1 MVSKKK
7 VKNDTDTSAGSR
19 TKMAN
24 LENSPNPDGLVSV
37 AKSEFS
43 RRTFLKGSVA
53 AGAVVGIGGLALKKS
68 SLAAT
73 TTTQTT
79 TTTDPFAEQQITLN
93 VNGTDYPV
101 TVEPRDML
109 VNVIREDIGLIGT
122 KRPCNRQECGGCT
135 VLIDDV
141 PFNSCSYIALRAQ
154 GKKILTTEGGVAS
167 TTQGAPAADPVIA
180 ALQAAFVQE
189 DGGQCAYCSPGQ
201 IMAAAGLLKQ
211 NTNPTVDEIKA
222 AQSGNLCRCGN
233 YLNIIQSVQAAAQSL
248 GGA

>member
-1 MVSKKK
+1 MKRRKAKNESALTVSQEKEKDSILNGV
-7 VKNDTDTSAGSR
+7 VKER
-19 TKMAN
+19 
-24 LENSPNPDGLVSV
+24 V
-37 AKSEFS
+37 S

-53 AGAVVGIGGLALKKS
+53 AGAVVGLGAVGATS
-68 SLAAT
+68 GSFAAT

-79 TTTDPFAEQQITLN
+79 SNDPFASQQITLN
-93 VNGTDYPV
+93 VNGSDYPV

-109 VNVIREDIGLIGT
+109 VNVIRDDIGLTGT

-135 VLIDDV
+135 VLIDGV
-141 PFNSCSYIALRAQ
+141 PYNSCNYIALRAQ

-167 TTQGAPAADPVIA
+167 TTKDAPAPDPVIA
-180 ALQAAFVQE
+180 ALHSAFVQE

-201 IMAAAGLLKQ
+201 IMAATALLKQ

-233 YLNIIQSVQAAAQSL
+233 YLNIIRSVQAAAQAL

>member
-1 MVSKKK
+1 MKRGKTKRESILSVSQEQEK
-7 VKNDTDTSAGSR
+7 DS
-19 TKMAN
+19 
-24 LENSPNPDGLVSV
+24 GLHGV
-37 AKSEFS
+37 AKEKLS

-53 AGAVVGIGGLALKKS
+53 ASAFVGLGAVGATQG
-68 SLAAT
+68 SLAVT

-79 TTTDPFAEQQITLN
+79 SNDPFASQQITLN

-109 VNVIREDIGLIGT
+109 VNVIRDNIGLTGT

-135 VLIDDV
+135 VLIDGV
-141 PFNSCSYIALRAQ
+141 AYNSCNYIALRAQ
-154 GKKILTTEGGVAS
+154 GKQILTTEGGVAS
-167 TTQGAPAADPVIA
+167 TATGAPAPDPVIA
-180 ALQAAFVQE
+180 ALHNAFVQE

-201 IMAAAGLLKQ
+201 IMAATALLKQ
-211 NTNPTVDEIKA
+211 NANPTVDEIKA

-233 YLNIIQSVQAAAQSL
+233 YPNIIRSVQAAAQAL